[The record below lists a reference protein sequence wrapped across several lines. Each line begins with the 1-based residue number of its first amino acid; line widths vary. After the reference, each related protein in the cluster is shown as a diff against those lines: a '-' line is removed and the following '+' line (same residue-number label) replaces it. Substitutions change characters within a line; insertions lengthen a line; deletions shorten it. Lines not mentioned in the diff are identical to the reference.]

1 MNGKSKLDGFPVIIT
16 DDDLI
21 TMTVSSRRE
30 LTPSIVEFVLKPEEG
45 GSLPEY
51 GPGAHITVETP
62 SGAMRRYSLVGGEA
76 NTYTIAV
83 KREPESRGGSQSMHD
98 EVAEGNK
105 LRVAPP
111 ENEFSLG
118 PAPDYLLIAGGIG
131 VTPIYAMAKR
141 LKEQDK
147 PFRIIYVSRSPQD
160 AAYLAEMRE
169 AFGDRMIVHHDEGD
183 LERIY
188 DFWDHFET
196 PQPTHVYCCGPKPLM
211 EEIKAI
217 SGHWPEG
224 RVHFEDF
231 KPVDIV
237 RPDDVAFD
245 VELAKSGKTV
255 HVPADRSILEAVRDA
270 DVRTVSSCESGT
282 CGSCKT
288 RLLAGDVDHRDMVLM
303 DEEKDNTIMICVSR
317 AKSGNLVVDL

>member
-111 ENEFSLG
+111 ENDTANARARALPPMGLTFLVAG
-118 PAPDYLLIAGGIG
+118 PLVLVP
-131 VTPIYAMAKR
+131 TN
-141 LKEQDK
+141 
-147 PFRIIYVSRSPQD
+147 IIPMTKYSKTLCSHSIT
-160 AAYLAEMRE
+160 E
-169 AFGDRMIVHHDEGD
+169 EG
-183 LERIY
+183 
-188 DFWDHFET
+188 
-196 PQPTHVYCCGPKPLM
+196 
-211 EEIKAI
+211 A
-217 SGHWPEG
+217 
-224 RVHFEDF
+224 
-231 KPVDIV
+231 DI
-237 RPDDVAFD
+237 
-245 VELAKSGKTV
+245 
-255 HVPADRSILEAVRDA
+255 
-270 DVRTVSSCESGT
+270 
-282 CGSCKT
+282 
-288 RLLAGDVDHRDMVLM
+288 
-303 DEEKDNTIMICVSR
+303 
-317 AKSGNLVVDL
+317 